1 MWSTAPGRTG
11 ASDARNLGAKHAIDE
26 YLLFLDDDD
35 VFQNN
40 YVTDVLKLIS
50 STDHKV
56 GACNTSTKTF
66 VTSDAIIT
74 KSNKLKHAL
83 FGAGMGFWIERD
95 LFLNL
100 GGFDEALTIDEE
112 DADFSDPSSTT
123 ITSHP
128 FPPLFSADV
137 CYRAVKQL
145 RSIAGW
151 NDYR

>member
-1 MWSTAPGRTG
+1 M
-11 ASDARNLGAKHAIDE
+11 
-26 YLLFLDDDD
+26 
-35 VFQNN
+35 FQNN